1 MGEEIDYQGIIPL
14 EFKAAILIDEVQDK
28 SAGGLYIPE
37 SEQRKQEHQADRG
50 ELVAF
55 NEGFWLKKPGP
66 KPEIGDRVI
75 FNSYKGVL
83 LPIRIDGIIRRLR
96 LVNDEDIIAIDRSEK
111 DDGK

>member
-1 MGEEIDYQGIIPL
+1 MGEEIDYQGIVPL
-14 EFKAAILIDEVQDK
+14 EFKAAILIDEVQDQ

-37 SEQRKQEHQADRG
+37 NVLSKMEHQADSG

-55 NEGFWLKKPGP
+55 NEGFWLKKPDP

-75 FNSYKGVL
+75 FNSYKGL
-83 LPIRIDGIIRRLR
+83 LIPIKVGKTTRKLR
-96 LVNDEDIIAIDRSEK
+96 LVNDEDIIAIDRSKK